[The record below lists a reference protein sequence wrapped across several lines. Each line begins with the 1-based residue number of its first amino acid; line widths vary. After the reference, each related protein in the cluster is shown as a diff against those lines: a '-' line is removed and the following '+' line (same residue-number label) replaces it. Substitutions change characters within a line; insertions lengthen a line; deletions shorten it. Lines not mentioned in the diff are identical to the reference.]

1 LRRRR
6 PGLRAYFSPPT
17 VDDRFGT
24 NLADLEWKVIYVGS
38 AHDTTQD
45 QVLDEIL
52 VGPVPVG
59 VNKFV
64 LQADAPN
71 PAQLPPNEVL
81 GVTVVL
87 VTCSYREREFVRV
100 GYYVNNELPGLA
112 ADQAPPSFPTL
123 DMAQVERTILA
134 DKPRVT
140 KFPIQWGTPDAPMM
154 ANDENNQA
162 AQQPT
167 QAAAAPPLMGDPQDP
182 LEQKMAQAMAGLS
195 HAAASAATMETD

>member
-1 LRRRR
+1 M
-6 PGLRAYFSPPT
+6 
-17 VDDRFGT
+17 
-24 NLADLEWKVIYVGS
+24 GS

-71 PAQLPPNEVL
+71 PSQLPPNEVL

-100 GYYVNNELPGLA
+100 GYYVNNELPGLE
-112 ADQAPPSFPTL
+112 ADQAAPSFPQL
-123 DMAQVERTILA
+123 DMAKVERTILA

-140 KFPIQWGTPDAPMM
+140 KFPIAWGSADAPM
-154 ANDENNQA
+154 NDENQV
-162 AQQPT
+162 AQQ
-167 QAAAAPPLMGDPQDP
+167 QQQLVVPLTGDPQDP
-182 LEQKMAQAMAGLS
+182 LEQKMAQAMAGPS
-195 HAAASAATMETD
+195 HGAAASSAATMETD